1 MLIQSAKDTLC
12 AFNTLLE
19 RWTLVCYLGNGIDNP
34 SPLPSK
40 CGQMATAISG
50 SSLGHERFELVTSRP
65 MCPWSSCVVKNLL
78 SVNWKQ
84 QSRVACAVSFTR
96 KIPIRKGGR
105 LVAIATRNICSSQLE
120 NRWGKIFLKGLLA
133 HEISVREL
141 GFSKEDLRG

>member
-1 MLIQSAKDTLC
+1 
-12 AFNTLLE
+12 
-19 RWTLVCYLGNGIDNP
+19 
-34 SPLPSK
+34 
-40 CGQMATAISG
+40 
-50 SSLGHERFELVTSRP
+50 

-105 LVAIATRNICSSQLE
+105 LVAIATRNICCSQLE